1 MKIAFLSFGFLP
13 KIGGA
18 QVFTYNLMKKLCKR
32 GHDVDLFLPLSTFKK
47 YNQIGNKEEFRVYP
61 IFFNEGIVIKYSPWI
76 ISYLLSTWQS
86 IMKYDAWQIILT
98 YPSAYVAKSLHRSV
112 PLFLTA
118 FGDDVQKD
126 ANLNYGLRLNSK
138 IENRIVESLYFI
150 DTLVAITQTVKN
162 CYLDLNVNEDKI
174 IEIPMGVDLKAF
186 QVFHDKN
193 LLKKKYKIS
202 IDETLILTIG
212 RYHIKKGFEIIPKV
226 AKMLVN
232 RNLKFRWLVVG
243 NGVERLKPSVELSG
257 VEDYVILDNEIGI
270 ENVKNKIESMPSE
283 SLIALYKSADI
294 FVMTSLLETFG
305 MVLIEAMAAGLP
317 IVSTDCPGCRDI
329 IHDGENG
336 LLSPVNNPKKM
347 ADLVQILIN
356 DVDLR
361 NKLVENSLKKV
372 KNYDWDKIAKMYERL
387 YKVRFT
393 SFNKPSD
400 ESPF

>member
-1 MKIAFLSFGFLP
+1 
-13 KIGGA
+13 
-18 QVFTYNLMKKLCKR
+18 
-32 GHDVDLFLPLSTFKK
+32 
-47 YNQIGNKEEFRVYP
+47 
-61 IFFNEGIVIKYSPWI
+61 
-76 ISYLLSTWQS
+76 
-86 IMKYDAWQIILT
+86 
-98 YPSAYVAKSLHRSV
+98 
-112 PLFLTA
+112 
-118 FGDDVQKD
+118 
-126 ANLNYGLRLNSK
+126 
-138 IENRIVESLYFI
+138 
-150 DTLVAITQTVKN
+150 
-162 CYLDLNVNEDKI
+162 
-174 IEIPMGVDLKAF
+174 
-186 QVFHDKN
+186 
-193 LLKKKYKIS
+193 
-202 IDETLILTIG
+202 ILTIG